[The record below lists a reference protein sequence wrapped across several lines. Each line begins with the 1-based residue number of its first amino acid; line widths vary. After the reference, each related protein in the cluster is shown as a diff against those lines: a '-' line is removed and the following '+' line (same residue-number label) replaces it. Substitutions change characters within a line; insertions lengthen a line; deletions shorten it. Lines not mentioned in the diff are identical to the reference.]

1 MSVTSVMSPPET
13 ASILVVDDDEAIRT
27 MLSRALAAEGFKVA
41 LAGDGDT
48 ARAAFA
54 ADDHDLVV
62 LDLTLPSE
70 DGLDILAGLRETSDV
85 PVILLT
91 GRGAEHDRI
100 LGLKLGADDY
110 LVKPFSP
117 GELAAR
123 ITSVLRR
130 TKRTAAATST
140 VLDFGTLRIELQTRE
155 VEVNGTAVDF
165 TAKEFDLLAF
175 LAQSPRQVFARE
187 QLLRHVWDSSSEWQ
201 DSATVTE
208 HVRRLRRKIED
219 NPDEPRWIKTVR
231 GVGYRFEP

>member
-1 MSVTSVMSPPET
+1 MSPPDT
-13 ASILVVDDDEAIRT
+13 ASILVVDDDESIRT
-27 MLSRALAAEGFKVA
+27 MLARALSAEGFEVTVAPDGDSARAALAAGEP
-41 LAGDGDT
+41 
-48 ARAAFA
+48 
-54 ADDHDLVV
+54 DLVV

-70 DGLDILAGLRETSDV
+70 DGLDILAGLRESSDV

-123 ITSVLRR
+123 IVSVLRR
-130 TKRTAAATST
+130 TKRSAAAQPTI
-140 VLDFGTLRIELQTRE
+140 LDFGSLRIELETRE
-155 VEVNGTAVDF
+155 VEVNGVKVDF
-165 TAKEFDLLAF
+165 TAKEFDLLSF

-187 QLLRHVWDSSSEWQ
+187 QLLRQVWDSSSDWQ

>member
-1 MSVTSVMSPPET
+1 MSVTSVMTPPET

-27 MLSRALAAEGFKVA
+27 MLSRALAAEGFKVS
-41 LAGDGDT
+41 LAGDGDA

-123 ITSVLRR
+123 IT
-130 TKRTAAATST
+130 
-140 VLDFGTLRIELQTRE
+140 
-155 VEVNGTAVDF
+155 
-165 TAKEFDLLAF
+165 
-175 LAQSPRQVFARE
+175 
-187 QLLRHVWDSSSEWQ
+187 
-201 DSATVTE
+201 
-208 HVRRLRRKIED
+208 
-219 NPDEPRWIKTVR
+219 
-231 GVGYRFEP
+231 